1 MNPHSPGK
9 FAVMRIAETRIGM
22 STPVRLAEPIEN
34 PARASNVVLRVDQ
47 SARSG
52 IDDGTRMTTLRPPVP
67 C

>member
-1 MNPHSPGK
+1 
-9 FAVMRIAETRIGM
+9 MRIAETRIGM

-34 PARASNVVLRVDQ
+34 PASASNVVFRVDQ

-52 IDDGTRMTTLRPPVP
+52 IDDGSRMTTLRPPDP